1 MSNDACD
8 KILSFMQS
16 QANGRINIPVR
27 TRSIADAA
35 GLTIYQARAYLVTLE
50 GAGVVE
56 KMNAGKGVSGRWRL
70 VWRISGKTG
79 VWREQ
84 VAGTDIV
91 VTD

>member
-35 GLTIYQARAYLVTLE
+35 GLTIYHLVTLE
-50 GAGVVE
+50 DAGVVE

-70 VWRISGKTG
+70 V
-79 VWREQ
+79 
-84 VAGTDIV
+84 
-91 VTD
+91 